1 MKEPTTFKIGEREY
15 TLVFTIRALANM
27 ERSIGRS
34 ILSIIAGTQ
43 AEWMRSMTVDFTAY
57 GLKYGLQGMPE
68 KFDPYQVIEDAFAHG
83 VELNELTGYIL
94 LAIEQTGLFRIR
106 TPEPMTAKT
115 GKAETEKK

>member
-1 MKEPTTFKIGEREY
+1 M
-15 TLVFTIRALANM
+15 
-27 ERSIGRS
+27 
-34 ILSIIAGTQ
+34 LSIIAGTQ

-68 KFDPYQVIEDAFAHG
+68 KIDPYQVIEDAFAYG
-83 VELNELTGYIL
+83 MDLNELTGYVL

-115 GKAETEKK
+115 GKTETEKK

>member
-1 MKEPTTFKIGEREY
+1 MKKPTTFKIGEREY

-34 ILSIIAGTQ
+34 ILSIVKATQ
-43 AEWMRSMTVDFTAY
+43 AEWMRSMTIDFTAC
-57 GLKYGLQGMPE
+57 GLKYGLQGVE
-68 KFDPYQVIEDAFAHG
+68 KDFDPYELIDYAFEHG
-83 VELNELTGYIL
+83 VDQDELTGYVL

-106 TPEPMTAKT
+106 MPEPTEEKT

>member
-1 MKEPTTFKIGEREY
+1 MKKPTTFKIGEHEY
-15 TLVFTIRALANM
+15 TLVFSIRALANM

-83 VELNELTGYIL
+83 MDLNELTGYVL

-115 GKAETEKK
+115 GKTETEKK